1 MCLLVAAIV
10 SGPLSREARKEN
22 LPNMAQTTQ
31 TTFNLLKPLKEDYG
45 VIKNF
50 VDGEWVEVKTDRYLD
65 IINPATAKS
74 IGKVPLTPKAEVD
87 KAIKA
92 AHDAFWDWRSTPP
105 IVRSRYLFKMKEL
118 LEQHFEEFARITVQE
133 HGKAIDEARG
143 EVRRS
148 IENVETAAGI
158 TSLMMGYNLEDGAA
172 KNIDET
178 VVRQPLGVFA
188 AVSPFNFPGMVP
200 FWFWPFAIAAGN
212 TFIIKVSEQTPLTL
226 TRTYE
231 VLAEAG
237 LPEGVLSLVHGD
249 KEAVDAILD
258 SPLVKGVTFVG
269 STPVAKYIYS
279 RCGETGK
286 RCIAQAGAKNFLTV
300 MPDAEIDRSISN
312 MMASFFGNAGQRCL
326 AGANLLAVGDIYDE
340 LKEKFVA
347 AAKKL
352 KVGPGL
358 DESVNLGP
366 VISAKSVAR
375 IHNYIDMAVKQGAE
389 VLLDGRDVVVP
400 GFEDGYFVG
409 PTVLDKVTPD
419 MTHAKEEIFGPVA
432 SIIRVKDLE
441 EAIKVT
447 NASPFGNAA
456 SIYTQSGRNART
468 FWYKVQAGN
477 IGVNIGIAAAMAYF
491 PFAGQ
496 KDSFFG
502 IMHGQGRD
510 AVQFFTDSKV
520 VIARW

>member
-1 MCLLVAAIV
+1 
-10 SGPLSREARKEN
+10 
-22 LPNMAQTTQ
+22 MAEVTETKQ
-31 TTFNLLKPLKEDYG
+31 FNLLKPLKEDYG
-45 VIKNF
+45 TVKNF
-50 VDGEWVEVKTDRYLD
+50 VDGGWVEPRTERYLD
-65 IINPATAKS
+65 IHNPATGGV
-74 IGKVPLTPKAEVD
+74 IGKVPLSTKAETD

-92 AHDAFWDWRSTPP
+92 AHDAYWDWRSTPP
-105 IVRSRYLFKMKEL
+105 IVRARYMFKIKGL
-118 LEQHFEEFARITVQE
+118 LDRYHEEIARITTQE

-143 EVRRS
+143 ETLRS
-148 IENVETAAGI
+148 IENVETAAGV

-188 AVSPFNFPGMVP
+188 CVSPFNFPGMVP
-200 FWFWPFAIAAGN
+200 FWFWPYAVATGN
-212 TFIIKVSEQTPLTL
+212 TFVIKVSEQTPLTL
-226 TRTYE
+226 TRTFE
-231 VLAEAG
+231 ILQDAD
-237 LPEGVLSLVHGD
+237 LPDGVLNLVHGD

-269 STPVAKYIYS
+269 STPVGKYLYA

-300 MPDAEIDRSISN
+300 MPDAEIDRSTGN
-312 MMASFFGNAGQRCL
+312 MMASFFGCTGQRCL
-326 AGANLLAVGDIYDE
+326 AGANLMAVGDVYEE

-347 AAKKL
+347 AAAAL

-358 DESVNLGP
+358 DESVNMGP
-366 VISAKSVAR
+366 IISKKSLERV
-375 IHNYIDMAVKQGAE
+375 HNYIDMAVKQGAE
-389 VLLDGRDVVVP
+389 VLLDGRDIVVP
-400 GFEDGYFVG
+400 GFEDGYYIG

-419 MTHAKEEIFGPVA
+419 MTHAQEEIFGPVA

-441 EAIKVT
+441 ESIKIT
-447 NASPFGNAA
+447 NASPWGNAA
-456 SIYTQSGRNART
+456 SIYTTSGRSARQ

-477 IGVNIGIAAAMAYF
+477 IGVNLGIAAAMAYF

-502 IMHGQGRD
+502 TMHGQGQD
-510 AVQFFTDSKV
+510 AVKFFTDSKV
-520 VIARW
+520 VITRW